1 MQTVATTELT
11 KTGAAMYQLI
21 SRGMLSPTDA
31 SHLVAEGLAKVD
43 LLNIEVGT
51 PQPEAFELIALTP
64 EGEALAQQLEQR
76 LAPIAGLC
84 GALDVSGSLPPSSN
98 QWVFTRKC
106 FWDRLLDLKNSVA
119 ANWHSDDPVE
129 TSPGLAL
136 PDFIPQFVNRTGVGN
151 REKLSLEPFLEELR
165 AIDPDFDKEDP
176 TDEP

>member
-21 SRGMLSPTDA
+21 SRGMLNPTEA

-51 PQPEAFELIALTP
+51 PKPEAFELIALTP
-64 EGEALAQQLEQR
+64 EGEELAQQLEQR

-84 GALDVSGSLPPSSN
+84 GALDVLGSSPSSRD

-129 TSPGLAL
+129 TSPGLTL
-136 PDFIPQFVNRTGVGN
+136 PEYIPHVVKRTKVTK
-151 REKLSLEPFLEELR
+151 REKLSLEPFLAELR
-165 AIDPDFDKEDP
+165 AIDPDFDKKDP

>member
-11 KTGAAMYQLI
+11 ETGAAMYQLI

-43 LLNIEVGT
+43 LLNIELGT
-51 PQPEAFELIALTP
+51 PKPEVFELIALTP
-64 EGEALAQQLEQR
+64 EGEELAQQLEQR

-84 GALDVSGSLPPSSN
+84 GALDVSCSLPPSSD

-129 TSPGLAL
+129 TSPGLTL
-136 PDFIPQFVNRTGVGN
+136 PDFTPHIVKRTKLTKSG
-151 REKLSLEPFLEELR
+151 KLSLEPFLAELR
-165 AIDPDFDKEDP
+165 AIDPDFGKEDP